1 MHLNQVILGA
11 LGCLIKH
18 PLNIQNPRLN
28 ITLLR
33 GPLKQVHALDLIHID
48 HRPLDVYEG
57 QVMQTLDVLGF
68 RCTLEVLQAL
78 FGVVVALAVEVERGQ
93 VVQRTREVLLG
104 RLHVILE
111 RFFLVAAQDLLL
123 AVLVVKP
130 VLV

>member
-1 MHLNQVILGA
+1 
-11 LGCLIKH
+11 
-18 PLNIQNPRLN
+18 
-28 ITLLR
+28 
-33 GPLKQVHALDLIHID
+33 
-48 HRPLDVYEG
+48 
-57 QVMQTLDVLGF
+57 MQTLDVLGF